1 MAITA
6 KVTSNASA
14 KSVGTQNA
22 AKTSDSFNI
31 KASAIPISLTTFPN
45 IKNVQD
51 AVEKVTAIVAVADSA
66 PGSPTEGD
74 LWYDSDDDKF
84 YIRDEDS
91 WNELVSSVSGTVDG
105 GSY

>member
-22 AKTSDSFNI
+22 SKSSDSFNI

-51 AVEKVTAIVAVADSA
+51 AVE
-66 PGSPTEGD
+66 
-74 LWYDSDDDKF
+74 
-84 YIRDEDS
+84 
-91 WNELVSSVSGTVDG
+91 
-105 GSY
+105 